1 MPLQPKLKKKEA
13 KPADASS
20 AKAAASSH
28 GKQRGH
34 CEYRKGLTFETC
46 WTLSKQSQKMTAK
59 ANEEK
64 LNAKTREST
73 SDIKDG
79 NSKIKDNPQQ
89 PLPTQTSPTDI
100 PAYGISLR
108 TCVFPEATRRGHRD
122 AHYGWTCRARTTPL
136 KTETNEEK
144 LHAKDKGTYQRH
156 RRWQRE
162 TQIEKHMKDQV
173 TESKKATANNLTF
186 ETCWTLSKQSQK
198 MRS

>member
-1 MPLQPKLKKKEA
+1 VIMQ
-13 KPADASS
+13 D
-20 AKAAASSH
+20 
-28 GKQRGH
+28 GV
-34 CEYRKGLTFETC
+34 
-46 WTLSKQSQKMTAK
+46 SK
-59 ANEEK
+59 
-64 LNAKTREST
+64 KTREPT

-79 NSKIKDNPQQ
+79 NSKIEDNPQQ

-100 PAYGISLR
+100 SAYGISLR
-108 TCVFPEATRRGHRD
+108 TCVFPEATRQGHRD

-136 KTETNEEK
+136 RNGAIISFKIKTAKTDEEK
-144 LHAKDKGTYQRH
+144 LHAKDEGTYQRH

-173 TESKKATANNLTF
+173 TESKKAIANTENLTF